1 MTTDAATL
9 LERMLSVQTE
19 LVRQVQ
25 VLTTE
30 VRRLHRGQAD
40 DFTAELVQ
48 ATHAAMAGRVFSAAE
63 LLACSLLRLDSIGLR
78 LATLLDGR
86 TVRSVGRML
95 ASSADKATEDGLVLR
110 RVGADRAGAIWCVT
124 ETR

>member
-1 MTTDAATL
+1 MTTDAVTL
-9 LERMLSVQTE
+9 LERMLSVQAQ

-25 VLTTE
+25 TLTLE

-40 DFTAELVQ
+40 DLTAELVQ
-48 ATHAAMAGRVFSAAE
+48 ATHAAMAGRVFTAAE
-63 LLACSLLRLDSIGLR
+63 LLACSLRLDAAGVR
-78 LATLLDGR
+78 LAVLLMGR

>member
-9 LERMLSVQTE
+9 LERMLSVQAE

-25 VLTTE
+25 ALTTE

-48 ATHAAMAGRVFSAAE
+48 ATHAAMAGRVFTAAE
-63 LLACSLLRLDSIGLR
+63 LLACSLRLDAAGVR
-78 LATLLDGR
+78 LAVLLMGR

>member
-1 MTTDAATL
+1 MTSDAATL
-9 LERMLSVQTE
+9 LERVLSVQAE

-25 VLTTE
+25 TLTLE

-48 ATHAAMAGRVFSAAE
+48 ATHAAMAGRVFTAAE
-63 LLACSLLRLDSIGLR
+63 LLACSLRLDSIGLPQ
-78 LATLLDGR
+78 ATLLDGR
-86 TVRSVGRML
+86 TLRSVGTML
-95 ASSADKATEDGLVLR
+95 ASSPDKATEDNLILR

-124 ETR
+124 EPR

>member
-1 MTTDAATL
+1 MYVNPDLIARLVETQA
-9 LERMLSVQTE
+9 E
-19 LVRQVQ
+19 LARQVQ
-25 VLTTE
+25 VLTQE
-30 VRRLHRGQAD
+30 VRRLHRGKAD
-40 DFTAELVQ
+40 DFAAELVQ
-48 ATHAAMAGRVFSAAE
+48 AAHAAMAGRVFTAAE
-63 LLACSLLRLDSIGLR
+63 LLACSLRLDSIGLR
-78 LATLLDGR
+78 LAVLLMGR

>member
-1 MTTDAATL
+1 MTTDPASL
-9 LERMLSVQTE
+9 IERMLSVQAE

-25 VLTTE
+25 ALTTE

-48 ATHAAMAGRVFSAAE
+48 ATHAAMAGRVFTAAE
-63 LLACSLLRLDSIGLR
+63 LLACSLRLDSIGLR
-78 LATLLDGR
+78 LAVLLDGR

-95 ASSADKATEDGLVLR
+95 AGAADKVTDDNLVLR

>member
-9 LERMLSVQTE
+9 LERMLSVQAE

-25 VLTTE
+25 ALTTE

-48 ATHAAMAGRVFSAAE
+48 ATHAAMAGRVFTAAE
-63 LLACSLLRLDSIGLR
+63 LLACSLRLDSIGLR
-78 LATLLDGR
+78 LAVLLMGR

>member
-63 LLACSLLRLDSIGLR
+63 LLACSLRLDAAGVR
-78 LATLLDGR
+78 LAVLLMGR

-95 ASSADKATEDGLVLR
+95 ASSADKATEDNLILR

-124 ETR
+124 EPR

>member
-1 MTTDAATL
+1 
-9 LERMLSVQTE
+9 
-19 LVRQVQ
+19 VRQVQ
-25 VLTTE
+25 ALTTE

-48 ATHAAMAGRVFSAAE
+48 ATHAAMAGRVFTAAE
-63 LLACSLLRLDSIGLR
+63 LLACSLRLDSIGLR

-95 ASSADKATEDGLVLR
+95 AGAADKATEDGLVLR

>member
-9 LERMLSVQTE
+9 IERVLSVQAE

-25 VLTTE
+25 TLTTE

-48 ATHAAMAGRVFSAAE
+48 ATHAAMAGRVFTAAE
-63 LLACSLLRLDSIGLR
+63 LLACSLRLDSIGLR

-95 ASSADKATEDGLVLR
+95 AGAADKATEDGLVLR

>member
-1 MTTDAATL
+1 VTTDAATL
-9 LERMLSVQTE
+9 LERMLSVQAE

-25 VLTTE
+25 ALTTE

-48 ATHAAMAGRVFSAAE
+48 ATHAAMAGRVFTAAE
-63 LLACSLLRLDSIGLR
+63 LLACSLRLDSIGLR
-78 LATLLDGR
+78 LAVLLMGR

>member
-1 MTTDAATL
+1 
-9 LERMLSVQTE
+9 
-19 LVRQVQ
+19 
-25 VLTTE
+25 
-30 VRRLHRGQAD
+30 
-40 DFTAELVQ
+40 
-48 ATHAAMAGRVFSAAE
+48 
-63 LLACSLLRLDSIGLR
+63 LDSIGLR
-78 LATLLDGR
+78 LATLLMGR

>member
-9 LERMLSVQTE
+9 LERMLSVQAE

-25 VLTTE
+25 ALTTE

-63 LLACSLLRLDSIGLR
+63 LLACSLRLDSIGLR
-78 LATLLDGR
+78 LAVLLMGR

-95 ASSADKATEDGLVLR
+95 ASSADKATEDGIVLR

>member
-1 MTTDAATL
+1 MTSDAATL
-9 LERMLSVQTE
+9 LERVLSVQAE

-25 VLTTE
+25 ALTTE

-48 ATHAAMAGRVFSAAE
+48 ATHAAMAGRVFTAAE
-63 LLACSLLRLDSIGLR
+63 LLACSLRLDSIGLR
-78 LATLLDGR
+78 LAVLLDGR

-95 ASSADKATEDGLVLR
+95 AGAADKATEDGLVLR

>member
-1 MTTDAATL
+1 MTSDAATL
-9 LERMLSVQTE
+9 LERVLSVQAE

-25 VLTTE
+25 ALTTE

-63 LLACSLLRLDSIGLR
+63 LLACSLRLDSIGLR
-78 LATLLDGR
+78 LAVLLDGR

-95 ASSADKATEDGLVLR
+95 AGAADKATEDGLVLR